1 MRLLTN
7 GIIMVMIV
15 GDRPETVPVP
25 LYEDQVDEE
34 MDWEK
39 QNPKITSLAQIKAK
53 WPYLFD
59 RDNLAH
65 IPNLKFVETNHHD
78 YEMANIVY
86 SDGRSK
92 HRPHFLDYT
101 KELNQPIFDEDDSD
115 DETEFKQILDQ
126 IKGQ

>member
-78 YEMANIVY
+78 YEWQGEPEEELHFNFPY
-86 SDGRSK
+86 CWRSK
-92 HRPHFLDYT
+92 
-101 KELNQPIFDEDDSD
+101 
-115 DETEFKQILDQ
+115 ILT
-126 IKGQ
+126 

>member
-7 GIIMVMIV
+7 GVIMVMVV
-15 GDRPETVPVP
+15 GDRAETEPVP
-25 LYEDQVDEE
+25 LYEDQVDEN

-39 QNPKITSLAQIKAK
+39 QNPKIKSLTQIKAK

-59 RDNLAH
+59 KDNLAY

-78 YEMANIVY
+78 YEMATITY

-92 HRPHFLDYT
+92 RRPHFLDYT
-101 KELNQPIFDEDDSD
+101 KELDKTPVNDTD
-115 DETEFKQILDQ
+115 EFKQMLAQ
-126 IKGQ
+126 IKG

>member
-39 QNPKITSLAQIKAK
+39 QNPKI
-53 WPYLFD
+53 
-59 RDNLAH
+59 R
-65 IPNLKFVETNHHD
+65 
-78 YEMANIVY
+78 
-86 SDGRSK
+86 
-92 HRPHFLDYT
+92 
-101 KELNQPIFDEDDSD
+101 
-115 DETEFKQILDQ
+115 
-126 IKGQ
+126 